1 MKLTM
6 PNGEPLNSAMTK
18 RGRDKAISEALDLLG
33 NAIKHHEPWEV
44 VERRFHQVNVLVSH
58 RLMADG
64 LGTISR

>member
-1 MKLTM
+1 MNLKM
-6 PNGEPLNSAMTK
+6 PNGESLYSPMTK
-18 RGRDKAISEALDLLG
+18 RARDQAISEALDLLG

-64 LGTISR
+64 